1 MVSDTASPRGVMEF
15 KQSLAQRII
24 IAFAL
29 MSALVAGCFAM
40 GIVATVH
47 LVEEKL
53 ISAGLGGDLTRLL
66 LMDSVNDWNH
76 RPEPDQL
83 FYFSGGPGDFELP
96 KDLRHLEPGFHEVFR
111 GPLSYHAM
119 VEIVDGRHYVLLQDQ
134 SDFEERER
142 VLFAVV
148 LVGFV
153 LALALAIFL
162 GWILARRVMAPVV
175 RLARQVRHRDQ
186 LLGLA
191 PPLAP
196 DYAADEVGELAVAF
210 DATLGRLRDALT
222 RERMFTSDVS
232 HELRTPL
239 MVLASSCELL
249 LENPALD
256 QRARA
261 QVERVARAC
270 EEMRDLVQTFLMLA
284 RTQRDD
290 LALYP
295 QLTLHGAA
303 QQLISLWR
311 EPIERKGLTLDY
323 LPGEP
328 SETAYN
334 ATFLYAVM
342 GNLLRNALHYTE
354 TGFIRLTLR
363 EGGFMVEDSG
373 VGIPEEKREAMFQPF
388 VRGTEQRGEGLGL
401 GLSLVQR
408 ICENQ
413 GWSVS
418 LDTMEPNGCRFS
430 VDMGLRLGKDPMRL
444 PSTNVQPV

>member
-1 MVSDTASPRGVMEF
+1 MEF

-29 MSALVAGCFAM
+29 MSALVAGAFAM

-53 ISAGLGGDLTRLL
+53 ISSGLGGDLQRLL
-66 LMDSVNDWNH
+66 LMDSVSDWNH

-83 FYFSGGPGDFELP
+83 FYFSGGQGDFELP

-111 GPLSYHAM
+111 EQLSYHAM

-153 LALALAIFL
+153 LSLALAVFL

-210 DATLGRLRDALT
+210 DATLGRLRQALT
-222 RERMFTSDVS
+222 RERLFTSDVS

-239 MVLASSCELL
+239 MVLATSCELL

-256 QRARA
+256 QRGRT
-261 QVERVARAC
+261 QVERISRAS
-270 EEMRDLVQTFLMLA
+270 EEMRELVQTFLMLA
-284 RTQRDD
+284 RAQREDNGMS
-290 LALYP
+290 P
-295 QLTLHGAA
+295 RLTLGQVAENLLGA
-303 QQLISLWR
+303 WR
-311 EPIERKGLTLDY
+311 AAIESKGLTLIFE
-323 LPGEP
+323 PGQP
-328 SETAYN
+328 LDTLYN
-334 ATFLYAVM
+334 ATFLTAVM
-342 GNLLRNALHYTE
+342 GNLLRNALHYTDQ
-354 TGFIRLTLR
+354 GFIRLTLY
-363 EGGFMVEDSG
+363 GTGFVVEDSG
-373 VGIPEEKREAMFQPF
+373 VGIPEEKREAMFEPF
-388 VRGTEQRGEGLGL
+388 VRGNEKRGEGLGL

-413 GWSVS
+413 GWMVS
-418 LDTMEPNGCRFS
+418 LSTMEPNGCRFE
-430 VDMGLRLGKDPMRL
+430 VELNPQK
-444 PSTNVQPV
+444 

>member
-1 MVSDTASPRGVMEF
+1 MEF

-29 MSALVAGCFAM
+29 MSALVAGAFAM

-53 ISAGLGGDLTRLL
+53 ISAGLGGDLQRLL
-66 LMDSVNDWNH
+66 LMDNMSDWSH

-83 FYFSGGPGDFELP
+83 FYFTGGPGDFDLP
-96 KDLRHLEPGFHEVFR
+96 KDLRHLDAGFHEVFR
-111 GPLSYHAM
+111 EQLSYHAM

-142 VLFAVV
+142 ILFAVV

-153 LALALAIFL
+153 LSLALAVFL
-162 GWILARRVMAPVV
+162 GWVLARKVMAPVV

-210 DATLGRLRDALT
+210 DATLGRLRQALN
-222 RERMFTSDVS
+222 RERLFTSDVS

-249 LENPALD
+249 LENPRLD
-256 QRARA
+256 ERGRA
-261 QVERVARAC
+261 QVERIARAC
-270 EEMRDLVQTFLMLA
+270 AEMRELVQTFLMLA
-284 RTQRDD
+284 RAQREATGVSPQMTLRQVAED
-290 LALYP
+290 LI
-295 QLTLHGAA
+295 G
-303 QQLISLWR
+303 LWR
-311 EPIERKGLTLDY
+311 EPIQAKGLELIHVPGNPLDT
-323 LPGEP
+323 
-328 SETAYN
+328 SYN
-334 ATFLYAVM
+334 ATLLHAVM
-342 GNLLRNALHYTE
+342 GNLLRNALHYTDR
-354 TGFIRLTLR
+354 GFIRLTLLPT
-363 EGGFMVEDSG
+363 GFLVEDSG
-373 VGIPEEKREAMFQPF
+373 VGIPEEKREAMFEPF
-388 VRGTEQRGEGLGL
+388 VRGGEKRGEGLGL

-418 LDTMEPNGCRFS
+418 LSPMEPNGCRFY
-430 VDMGLRLGKDPMRL
+430 VEL
-444 PSTNVQPV
+444 TQTQT

>member
-1 MVSDTASPRGVMEF
+1 MEF

-29 MSALVAGCFAM
+29 MSALVAGAFAI

-53 ISAGLGGDLTRLL
+53 ISAGLGGDLQRLL
-66 LMDSVNDWNH
+66 LMDSMADWSH

-83 FYFSGGPGDFELP
+83 FYFSGGPGDFDLP
-96 KDLRHLEPGFHEVFR
+96 RDLRHLNAGFHEVFR
-111 GPLSYHAM
+111 EQLSYHAL
-119 VEIVDGRHYVLLQDQ
+119 VEIVDGRRYVLLQDQ

-153 LALALAIFL
+153 LSLALAVFL
-162 GWILARRVMAPVV
+162 GWVLARKVMAPVV

-210 DATLGRLRDALT
+210 DATLGRLRQALS
-222 RERMFTSDVS
+222 RERLFTSDVS

-249 LENPALD
+249 LENPDLD
-256 QRARA
+256 QRSRN
-261 QVERVARAC
+261 QVERIARAC
-270 EEMRDLVQTFLMLA
+270 EEMRELVQTFLMLA
-284 RTQRDD
+284 RAKREDASMSPQQTLGRVAED
-290 LALYP
+290 LL
-295 QLTLHGAA
+295 G
-303 QQLISLWR
+303 LWR
-311 EPIERKGLTLDY
+311 EPIEGKGLTLIY
-323 LPGEP
+323 EPGNP
-328 SETAYN
+328 TDTRYN
-334 ATFLYAVM
+334 ATFLHAVM
-342 GNLLRNALHYTE
+342 GNLLRNALHYTDS
-354 TGFIRLTLR
+354 GFIRLTILPR
-363 EGGFMVEDSG
+363 GFLVEDSG
-373 VGIPEEKREAMFQPF
+373 VGIPEEKREAMFEPF
-388 VRGTEQRGEGLGL
+388 VRGGEKRGDGLGL

-418 LDTMEPNGCRFS
+418 LSTMEPNGCRFH
-430 VDMGLRLGKDPMRL
+430 VELGKPDA
-444 PSTNVQPV
+444 

>member
-1 MVSDTASPRGVMEF
+1 MEF

-29 MSALVAGCFAM
+29 MSALVAGSFAM

-53 ISAGLGGDLTRLL
+53 ISAGLGGDLNRLL
-66 LMDSVNDWNH
+66 LMDSVSDWSH

-83 FYFSGGPGDFELP
+83 FYFSGGPGDFDLP
-96 KDLRHLEPGFHEVFR
+96 KDLKHLEAGFHEVFR

-119 VEIVDGRHYVLLQDQ
+119 VEVVDGRRYVLLQDQ

-153 LALALAIFL
+153 LALALAVFL
-162 GWILARRVMAPVV
+162 GWVLARRVMAPVV

-210 DATLGRLRDALT
+210 DATLGRLRQALT

-249 LENPALD
+249 LDNPALES
-256 QRARA
+256 RARS
-261 QVERVARAC
+261 QVERIARAC

-284 RTQRDD
+284 RTQREDATMTPRVTLQTVAD
-290 LALYP
+290 ELIALWRGP
-295 QLTLHGAA
+295 IESKGLQLTVRSVMSNHSSG
-303 QQLISLWR
+303 I
-311 EPIERKGLTLDY
+311 T
-323 LPGEP
+323 
-328 SETAYN
+328 YN
-334 ATFLYAVM
+334 ATFLHAVM
-342 GNLLRNALHYTE
+342 GNLLRNALHYTDD
-354 TGFIRLTLR
+354 GFITLTLQSD
-363 EGGFMVEDSG
+363 GFLVEDSG
-373 VGIPEEKREAMFQPF
+373 VGIPEEKREAMFEPF
-388 VRGTEQRGEGLGL
+388 VRGNEQRGEGLGL

-418 LDTMEPNGCRFS
+418 LSHMEPHGCRFS
-430 VDMGLRLGKDPMRL
+430 VKL
-444 PSTNVQPV
+444 TAA

>member
-1 MVSDTASPRGVMEF
+1 MEF

-29 MSALVAGCFAM
+29 MSALVAGAFAM

-53 ISAGLGGDLTRLL
+53 ISAGLGGDLQRLL
-66 LMDSVNDWNH
+66 LMDNVANWSH

-83 FYFSGGPGDFELP
+83 FYFSGGPGDFQLP

-111 GPLSYHAM
+111 ENLSYHAM
-119 VEIVDGRHYVLLQDQ
+119 VEIVDGRRYVLLQDQ

-153 LALALAIFL
+153 LSLALAVFL
-162 GWILARRVMAPVV
+162 GWVLARKVMAPVV

-210 DATLGRLRDALT
+210 DATLGRLRQALT
-222 RERMFTSDVS
+222 RERLFTSDVS

-239 MVLASSCELL
+239 MILASSCELL
-249 LENPALD
+249 LENPGID
-256 QRARA
+256 QRGRA
-261 QVERVARAC
+261 QVERIARAC
-270 EEMRDLVQTFLMLA
+270 EEMRELVQTFLMLA
-284 RTQRDD
+284 RAQREDASMSPQQSLGQVAED
-290 LALYP
+290 LL
-295 QLTLHGAA
+295 G
-303 QQLISLWR
+303 LWR
-311 EPIERKGLTLDY
+311 EPIESKGLKLIFE
-323 LPGEP
+323 PGEP
-328 SETAYN
+328 EAKGYN
-334 ATFLYAVM
+334 ATLLHAVM

-354 TGFIRLTLR
+354 QGFIRLTLT
-363 EGGFMVEDSG
+363 GSGFLVEDSG
-373 VGIPEEKREAMFQPF
+373 VGIPEEKREAMFEPF
-388 VRGTEQRGEGLGL
+388 VRGSEQRGEGLGL

-418 LDTMEPNGCRFS
+418 LTTMEPNGCRFQVELS
-430 VDMGLRLGKDPMRL
+430 R
-444 PSTNVQPV
+444 T

>member
-1 MVSDTASPRGVMEF
+1 MEF

-29 MSALVAGCFAM
+29 MSALVAGAFAM
-40 GIVATVH
+40 GIIATVH

-53 ISAGLGGDLTRLL
+53 ISAGLGGDLQRLL
-66 LMDSVNDWNH
+66 LMDSVEDWRH

-96 KDLRHLEPGFHEVFR
+96 KDLRHLDAGFHEVFR
-111 GPLSYHAM
+111 EQLSYHAM
-119 VEIVDGRHYVLLQDQ
+119 VEIVDGRRYVLLQDQ

-153 LALALAIFL
+153 LSLALAVFL
-162 GWILARRVMAPVV
+162 GWVLARKVMAPVV

-210 DATLGRLRDALT
+210 DATLGRLRQALS
-222 RERMFTSDVS
+222 REQLFTSDVS

-249 LENPALD
+249 LENPAID
-256 QRARA
+256 QRGRN
-261 QVERVARAC
+261 QVERIARAC
-270 EEMRDLVQTFLMLA
+270 EEMRELVQTFLMLA
-284 RTQRDD
+284 RAEREEEGMSPQASLAQAADD
-290 LALYP
+290 LL
-295 QLTLHGAA
+295 G
-303 QQLISLWR
+303 IWR
-311 EPIERKGLTLDY
+311 EPIERKGLTLIY
-323 LPGEP
+323 RPGAP
-328 SETAYN
+328 LDTRYN
-334 ATFLYAVM
+334 ATFLHAVM

-354 TGFIRLTLR
+354 HGFIRLTL
-363 EGGFMVEDSG
+363 EPSGFVVEDSG
-373 VGIPEEKREAMFQPF
+373 VGIPEDKREAMFEPF
-388 VRGTEQRGEGLGL
+388 VRGSENRGEGLGL

-413 GWSVS
+413 GWRVS
-418 LDTMEPNGCRFS
+418 LSTMEPNGCRFQ
-430 VDMGLRLGKDPMRL
+430 VELQQVKP
-444 PSTNVQPV
+444 

>member
-1 MVSDTASPRGVMEF
+1 MEF
-15 KQSLAQRII
+15 KQSLSQRII

-29 MSALVAGCFAM
+29 MSALVAGAFAL

-53 ISAGLGGDLTRLL
+53 ISAGLGGDLQRLL
-66 LMDSVNDWNH
+66 LMDNVSDWSH

-83 FYFSGGPGDFELP
+83 FYFSGGRGDFELP
-96 KDLRHLEPGFHEVFR
+96 KDLRHLDPGFHEVFR
-111 GPLSYHAM
+111 EQLSYHAM
-119 VEIVDGRHYVLLQDQ
+119 VEVVDGRRYVLLQDQ

-153 LALALAIFL
+153 LSLALAVFL
-162 GWILARRVMAPVV
+162 GWVLARRVMAPVV

-210 DATLGRLRDALT
+210 DATLGRLRQALN
-222 RERMFTSDVS
+222 RERLFTSDVS

-249 LENPALD
+249 LENPAID
-256 QRARA
+256 QRGRA
-261 QVERVARAC
+261 QVERIARAC
-270 EEMRDLVQTFLMLA
+270 GEMRELVQTFLMLA
-284 RTQRDD
+284 RAQREDGGMSPQATLSQVAED
-290 LALYP
+290 LV
-295 QLTLHGAA
+295 
-303 QQLISLWR
+303 SLWGG
-311 EPIERKGLTLDY
+311 PIRQKGLELIFDAGQPLD
-323 LPGEP
+323 
-328 SETAYN
+328 TRYN
-334 ATFLYAVM
+334 ATFLHAVM

-354 TGFIRLTLR
+354 HGFIRLSL
-363 EGGFMVEDSG
+363 EPSGFVVEDSG
-373 VGIPEEKREAMFQPF
+373 VGIPEEKREAMFEPF
-388 VRGTEQRGEGLGL
+388 VRGNEKRGEGLGL

-408 ICENQ
+408 ICEDQ

-418 LDTMEPNGCRFS
+418 LSTMEPNGCRFH
-430 VDMGLRLGKDPMRL
+430 VELNRR
-444 PSTNVQPV
+444 TA

>member
-1 MVSDTASPRGVMEF
+1 MEF

-29 MSALVAGCFAM
+29 MSALVAGAFAL

-53 ISAGLGGDLTRLL
+53 ISAGLGGDLQRLL
-66 LMDSVNDWNH
+66 LMDSVSDWSH

-96 KDLRHLEPGFHEVFR
+96 RDLRHLERGFHEVFR
-111 GPLSYHAM
+111 EQLSYHAM

-153 LALALAIFL
+153 LSLALAVFL
-162 GWILARRVMAPVV
+162 GWVLARRVMAPVV

-210 DATLGRLRDALT
+210 DATLGRLRQALT
-222 RERMFTSDVS
+222 RERLFTSDVS

-239 MVLASSCELL
+239 MILATSCELL

-256 QRARA
+256 QRGRT
-261 QVERVARAC
+261 QVERINRAS
-270 EEMRDLVQTFLMLA
+270 EEMRELVQTFLMLA
-284 RTQRDD
+284 RAQREDNGMS
-290 LALYP
+290 P
-295 QLTLHGAA
+295 RSTLGQVAEN
-303 QQLISLWR
+303 LLGVWR
-311 EPIERKGLTLDY
+311 APIESKGLSLIFE
-323 LPGEP
+323 PGH
-328 SETAYN
+328 TTDTQYN
-334 ATFLYAVM
+334 ATFLTAVM
-342 GNLLRNALHYTE
+342 GNLLRNALHYTDQ
-354 TGFIRLTLR
+354 GFIRVSLTAT
-363 EGGFMVEDSG
+363 GFVVEDSG
-373 VGIPEEKREAMFQPF
+373 VGIPEEKREAMFEPF
-388 VRGTEQRGEGLGL
+388 VRGNEKRGEGLGL

-408 ICENQ
+408 ICEDQ

-418 LDTMEPNGCRFS
+418 LSTMEPNGCRFEVELNPKS
-430 VDMGLRLGKDPMRL
+430 
-444 PSTNVQPV
+444 

>member
-1 MVSDTASPRGVMEF
+1 MEF
-15 KQSLAQRII
+15 KQSLSQRII

-29 MSALVAGCFAM
+29 MSALVAGAFAF

-53 ISAGLGGDLTRLL
+53 ISAGLGGDLQRLL
-66 LMDSVNDWNH
+66 QMDSVSDWSH

-83 FYFSGGPGDFELP
+83 FYYSNGAGDYDLP
-96 KDLRHLEPGFHEVFR
+96 ADLRDLDPGFHEVFR
-111 GPLSYHAM
+111 GEFSYHAM

-148 LVGFV
+148 VVGFV
-153 LALALAIFL
+153 LSLALALVL
-162 GWILARRVMAPVV
+162 GWVLARRVMAPVV

-222 RERMFTSDVS
+222 RERLFTSDVS

-249 LENPALD
+249 LENPALEP
-256 QRARA
+256 RARG
-261 QVERVARAC
+261 QVERIARAC
-270 EEMRDLVQTFLMLA
+270 EEMRELVQTFLMLA
-284 RTQRDD
+284 RAQRDD
-290 LALYP
+290 ADP
-295 QLTLHGAA
+295 TA
-303 QQLISLWR
+303 QASLEQIAGNLVQQWR
-311 EPIERKGLTLDY
+311 GPIEAKGLSLQLEIGNVVTDRF
-323 LPGEP
+323 
-328 SETAYN
+328 N
-334 ATFLYAVM
+334 ATFLSTVM
-342 GNLLRNALHYTE
+342 SNLLRNAMHYTE
-354 TGFIRLTLR
+354 QGFIRLTV
-363 EGGFMVEDSG
+363 EGSGFKVEDSG

-388 VRGTEQRGEGLGL
+388 VRGSEKRGEGLGL

-408 ICENQ
+408 ICEDQ
-413 GWSVS
+413 GWTVE
-418 LDTMEPNGCRFS
+418 LTEREPQGCCFQ
-430 VDMGLRLGKDPMRL
+430 
-444 PSTNVQPV
+444 VQLLAG

>member
-1 MVSDTASPRGVMEF
+1 MEF

-29 MSALVAGCFAM
+29 MSALVAGAFAM

-53 ISAGLGGDLTRLL
+53 ISAGLGGDLQRLL
-66 LMDSVNDWNH
+66 MMDSVEDWRH

-111 GPLSYHAM
+111 ESLSYHAM
-119 VEIVDGRHYVLLQDQ
+119 VEVVDGRRYVLLQDQ

-153 LALALAIFL
+153 LSLALAVFL
-162 GWILARRVMAPVV
+162 GWVLARKVMAPVV

-210 DATLGRLRDALT
+210 DATLGRLRQALS
-222 RERMFTSDVS
+222 REQLFTSDVS

-249 LENPALD
+249 LENPAID
-256 QRARA
+256 QRGRN
-261 QVERVARAC
+261 QVQRIARAC
-270 EEMRDLVQTFLMLA
+270 EEMRELVQTFLMLA
-284 RTQRDD
+284 RAEHSEEAMSPQVTLPQVAED
-290 LALYP
+290 LL
-295 QLTLHGAA
+295 G
-303 QQLISLWR
+303 IWR
-311 EPIERKGLTLDY
+311 EPIERKGLELIYHPGSPLD
-323 LPGEP
+323 
-328 SETAYN
+328 TRYN
-334 ATFLYAVM
+334 TTFLHAVM

-354 TGFIRLTLR
+354 HGFIRLTL
-363 EGGFMVEDSG
+363 EPSGFVVEDSG
-373 VGIPEEKREAMFQPF
+373 VGIPEEKREAMFEPF
-388 VRGTEQRGEGLGL
+388 VRGTGSENRGEGLGL

-418 LDTMEPNGCRFS
+418 LSTMEPSGCCFR
-430 VDMGLRLGKDPMRL
+430 VELNPPKP
-444 PSTNVQPV
+444 

>member
-1 MVSDTASPRGVMEF
+1 MEF

-29 MSALVAGCFAM
+29 MSALVAGAFAM

-53 ISAGLGGDLTRLL
+53 ISAGLGGDLQRLL
-66 LMDSVNDWNH
+66 LMDSVEDWSH

-96 KDLRHLEPGFHEVFR
+96 KDLRHLDAGFHEVFR
-111 GPLSYHAM
+111 EQLSYHAM
-119 VEIVDGRHYVLLQDQ
+119 VEIVDGRRYVLLQDQ

-153 LALALAIFL
+153 LSLALAVFL
-162 GWILARRVMAPVV
+162 GWVLARKVMAPVV

-210 DATLGRLRDALT
+210 DATLGRLRQALS
-222 RERMFTSDVS
+222 RERLFTSDVS

-249 LENPALD
+249 LENPAID
-256 QRARA
+256 QRGRN
-261 QVERVARAC
+261 QVERIARAC
-270 EEMRDLVQTFLMLA
+270 EEMRELVQTFLMLA
-284 RTQRDD
+284 RAQREDASMSPQVNLTQVADD
-290 LALYP
+290 LL
-295 QLTLHGAA
+295 G
-303 QQLISLWR
+303 IWR
-311 EPIERKGLTLDY
+311 EPIEDKGIELTYQPGNPLD
-323 LPGEP
+323 
-328 SETAYN
+328 TRYN
-334 ATFLYAVM
+334 ATFLHAVM

-354 TGFIRLTLR
+354 RGFIRLTL
-363 EGGFMVEDSG
+363 EPTGFVVEDSG
-373 VGIPEEKREAMFQPF
+373 VGIPEDKREAMFEPF
-388 VRGTEQRGEGLGL
+388 VRGSEKRGEGLGL

-413 GWSVS
+413 GWTVS
-418 LDTMEPNGCRFS
+418 TMEPNGCRFHVELS
-430 VDMGLRLGKDPMRL
+430 QVK
-444 PSTNVQPV
+444 S

>member
-1 MVSDTASPRGVMEF
+1 MEF

-29 MSALVAGCFAM
+29 MSALVAGAFAM
-40 GIVATVH
+40 GIIATVH

-53 ISAGLGGDLTRLL
+53 ISAGLGGDLQRLL
-66 LMDSVNDWNH
+66 LMDNVSDWSH

-83 FYFSGGPGDFELP
+83 FYYSSGPADFELP
-96 KDLRHLEPGFHEVFR
+96 KDLRHLDPGFHEVFR
-111 GPLSYHAM
+111 EQLSYHAM
-119 VEIVDGRHYVLLQDQ
+119 VEVVDGRHYVLLQDQ

-153 LALALAIFL
+153 LSLALAVFL

-210 DATLGRLRDALT
+210 DATLGRLRQALS

-249 LENPALD
+249 LENPCID
-256 QRARA
+256 QRGRS
-261 QVERVARAC
+261 QVERIARAC
-270 EEMRDLVQTFLMLA
+270 EDMRELVQTFLMLA
-284 RTQRDD
+284 RAQRED
-290 LALYP
+290 ASMSP
-295 QLTLHGAA
+295 QLTLGQVADD
-303 QQLISLWR
+303 LVGLWSG
-311 EPIERKGLTLDY
+311 PIEDKRIEFIFEPGQPPDTL
-323 LPGEP
+323 
-328 SETAYN
+328 YN
-334 ATFLYAVM
+334 ATLLHAVM
-342 GNLLRNALHYTE
+342 GNLLRNAMHYTDH
-354 TGFIRLTLR
+354 GFIRMSLQLQ
-363 EGGFMVEDSG
+363 GFVVEDSG
-373 VGIPEEKREAMFQPF
+373 VGIPEEKREAMFEPF
-388 VRGTEQRGEGLGL
+388 VRGDEKRGEGLGL

-413 GWSVS
+413 GWTVTLS
-418 LDTMEPNGCRFS
+418 TMSPSGCRFQ
-430 VDMGLRLGKDPMRL
+430 VDLNQAKA
-444 PSTNVQPV
+444 

>member
-1 MVSDTASPRGVMEF
+1 MEF

-29 MSALVAGCFAM
+29 MSALVAGTFAM

-53 ISAGLGGDLTRLL
+53 ISAGLGGDLQRLL
-66 LMDSVNDWNH
+66 LMDSVSDWSH

-83 FYFSGGPGDFELP
+83 FYFSGGPGDFDVP

-111 GPLSYHAM
+111 EHLSYHAM
-119 VEIVDGRHYVLLQDQ
+119 VEVVDGRRYVLLQDQ

-153 LALALAIFL
+153 LSLVLAVFL
-162 GWILARRVMAPVV
+162 GWSLARRVMAPVV
-175 RLARQVRHRDQ
+175 RLAQQVRHRDQ
-186 LLGLA
+186 LLGFA

-210 DATLGRLRDALT
+210 DATLGRLRQALT
-222 RERMFTSDVS
+222 RERLFTSDVS

-239 MVLASSCELL
+239 MVLATSCELL

-256 QRARA
+256 PRGRA
-261 QVERVARAC
+261 QVERIARAC
-270 EEMRDLVQTFLMLA
+270 SEMRELVQTFLMLA
-284 RTQRDD
+284 RAQHEDASDTSNVPMDVVAQD
-290 LALYP
+290 L
-295 QLTLHGAA
+295 
-303 QQLISLWR
+303 INLWR
-311 EPIERKGLTLDY
+311 EPIEAKGLELIY
-323 LPGEP
+323 VPGP
-328 SETAYN
+328 PQDGRYHV
-334 ATFLYAVM
+334 TFLHAVM
-342 GNLLRNALHYTE
+342 GNLLRNALHYTDH
-354 TGFIRLTLR
+354 GFIRLTLYP
-363 EGGFMVEDSG
+363 GGFLVEDSG

-388 VRGTEQRGEGLGL
+388 VRGSEKRGEGLGL

-408 ICENQ
+408 ICDSQ
-413 GWSVS
+413 GWVVT
-418 LDTMEPNGCRFS
+418 LTTMEPMGCRFQ
-430 VDMGLRLGKDPMRL
+430 VDLEPTRG
-444 PSTNVQPV
+444 

>member
-1 MVSDTASPRGVMEF
+1 MEF

-29 MSALVAGCFAM
+29 MSALVAGTFAI

-47 LVEEKL
+47 LVEERL
-53 ISAGLGGDLTRLL
+53 ISAGLGGDLQRLL
-66 LMDSVNDWNH
+66 LMDSVNDWSH

-83 FYFSGGPGDFELP
+83 FYFSGGPGDFALP
-96 KDLRHLEPGFHEVFR
+96 RDLRHLDAGFHEVFR
-111 GPLSYHAM
+111 DQLSYHAM
-119 VEIVDGRHYVLLQDQ
+119 VEVVDGRRYVLLQDQ

-153 LALALAIFL
+153 LALALAVFL

-191 PPLAP
+191 PSLAP

-222 RERMFTSDVS
+222 RERLFTSDVS

-239 MVLASSCELL
+239 MVLATSCELL
-249 LENPALD
+249 LENPAID
-256 QRARA
+256 QRGRN
-261 QVERVARAC
+261 QVERIARAC
-270 EEMRDLVQTFLMLA
+270 EEMRELVQTFLMLA
-284 RTQRDD
+284 RAQREDASMSPQVSLSRVADD
-290 LALYP
+290 LI
-295 QLTLHGAA
+295 G
-303 QQLISLWR
+303 LWR
-311 EPIERKGLTLDY
+311 APIEEKGLRLIVD
-323 LPGEP
+323 PGNP
-328 SETAYN
+328 PDTRYN
-334 ATFLYAVM
+334 ATFLHAVM
-342 GNLLRNALHYTE
+342 GNLLRNALHYTDQ
-354 TGFIRLTLR
+354 GFIRLSL
-363 EGGFMVEDSG
+363 EPAGFVVEDSG

-388 VRGTEQRGEGLGL
+388 VRGNEKRGEGLGL

-413 GWSVS
+413 GWHVS
-418 LDTMEPNGCRFS
+418 LTTMTPNGCRFH
-430 VDMGLRLGKDPMRL
+430 VDLGGPD
-444 PSTNVQPV
+444 T

>member
-1 MVSDTASPRGVMEF
+1 MEF

-29 MSALVAGCFAM
+29 MSALVAGAFAM

-53 ISAGLGGDLTRLL
+53 ISAGLGGDLQRLL
-66 LMDSVNDWNH
+66 LMDSVEEWNH

-96 KDLRHLEPGFHEVFR
+96 KDLRHLDSGFHEVFR
-111 GPLSYHAM
+111 DQLSYHAM
-119 VEIVDGRHYVLLQDQ
+119 VEIVDGRRYVLLQDQ

-142 VLFAVV
+142 ILFAVV

-153 LALALAIFL
+153 LSLALAVFL

-210 DATLGRLRDALT
+210 DATLGRLRQALT
-222 RERMFTSDVS
+222 RERLFTSDVS

-249 LENPALD
+249 LENPAID
-256 QRARA
+256 TRSRA
-261 QVERVARAC
+261 QVERIARAC
-270 EEMRDLVQTFLMLA
+270 EDMRELVQTFLMLA
-284 RTQRDD
+284 RAQREDASMSPQVSLNQVADD
-290 LALYP
+290 LL
-295 QLTLHGAA
+295 G
-303 QQLISLWR
+303 IWR
-311 EPIERKGLTLDY
+311 EAIECKGIELFFE
-323 LPGEP
+323 PGNP
-328 SETAYN
+328 LQTRYN
-334 ATFLYAVM
+334 ATFLHAVM

-354 TGFIRLTLR
+354 QGFIRLTL
-363 EGGFMVEDSG
+363 EPAGFMVEDSG
-373 VGIPEEKREAMFQPF
+373 VGIPEDKREAMFEPF
-388 VRGTEQRGEGLGL
+388 VRGSENRGEGLGL

-418 LDTMEPNGCRFS
+418 LSNMEPHGCRFR
-430 VDMGLRLGKDPMRL
+430 VELNP
-444 PSTNVQPV
+444 TNH

>member
-256 QRARA
+256 HRARA

>member
-1 MVSDTASPRGVMEF
+1 MEF

-29 MSALVAGCFAM
+29 MSALVAGAFAV

-53 ISAGLGGDLTRLL
+53 ISAGLGGDLQRLL
-66 LMDSVNDWNH
+66 QMDSVNDWSH

-83 FYFSGGPGDFELP
+83 FYFSGGTGNYELP
-96 KDLRHLEPGFHEVFR
+96 PDLQRLAPGFHEVFR
-111 GPLSYHAM
+111 GDSSYHAM
-119 VEIVDGRHYVLLQDQ
+119 VEVVDDRHYVLLQDQ

-148 LVGFV
+148 VVGFV
-153 LALALAIFL
+153 LSLALAVFL
-162 GWILARRVMAPVV
+162 GWVLARRVMAPVV

-210 DATLGRLRDALT
+210 DATLGRLRDALS
-222 RERMFTSDVS
+222 RERLFTSDVS

-249 LENPALD
+249 LENPAL
-256 QRARA
+256 QERARN
-261 QVERVARAC
+261 QVQRIARAC
-270 EEMRDLVQTFLMLA
+270 EEMRELVQTFLMLA
-284 RTQRDD
+284 RAQRDD
-290 LALYP
+290 AD
-295 QLTLHGAA
+295 LTA
-303 QQLISLWR
+303 QSTLNQVAEDLITQWR
-311 EPIERKGLTLDY
+311 DPINVKGLELQY
-323 LPGEP
+323 LPGEIQP
-328 SETAYN
+328 VRYN
-334 ATFLYAVM
+334 ATFLLTVM
-342 GNLLRNALHYTE
+342 GNLLRNAMHYTDR
-354 TGFIRLTLR
+354 GFIRLTL
-363 EGGFMVEDSG
+363 EVNGFMVEDSG

-388 VRGTEQRGEGLGL
+388 VRGGEKRGEGLGL

-408 ICENQ
+408 ICEDQ
-413 GWSVS
+413 GWRVE
-418 LDTMEPNGCRFS
+418 LTGVQPQGCRFRVELETS
-430 VDMGLRLGKDPMRL
+430 
-444 PSTNVQPV
+444 ST

>member
-1 MVSDTASPRGVMEF
+1 MEF
-15 KQSLAQRII
+15 KQSLSQRLI

-29 MSALVAGCFAM
+29 MSALVAGAFAM
-40 GIVATVH
+40 GIVFTVH

-53 ISAGLGGDLTRLL
+53 ISAGLGGDLQRLL
-66 LMDSVNDWNH
+66 LMDNVSDWSH

-83 FYFSGGPGDFELP
+83 FYFSGGRGDFELP
-96 KDLRHLEPGFHEVFR
+96 KDLRHLDTGFHEVFR
-111 GPLSYHAM
+111 ENLSYHAM
-119 VEIVDGRHYVLLQDQ
+119 VEIIDGRRYVLLQDQ

-153 LALALAIFL
+153 LSLALAVFL
-162 GWILARRVMAPVV
+162 GWVLARKVMAPVV

-210 DATLGRLRDALT
+210 DATLGRLRQALT
-222 RERMFTSDVS
+222 RERLFTSDVS

-249 LENPALD
+249 LENSGLD
-256 QRARA
+256 QRGRA
-261 QVERVARAC
+261 QVERIARAC
-270 EEMRDLVQTFLMLA
+270 EEMRELVQTFLMLA
-284 RTQRDD
+284 RAQRED
-290 LALYP
+290 ANMSP
-295 QLTLHGAA
+295 QQSVSQVADGLL
-303 QQLISLWR
+303 SLWR
-311 EPIERKGLTLDY
+311 GPIEAKGLRLIFE
-323 LPGEP
+323 PGNP
-328 SETAYN
+328 QTTRYN
-334 ATFLYAVM
+334 ATLLQAVM

-354 TGFIRLTLR
+354 RGFIRLTLTTS
-363 EGGFMVEDSG
+363 GFLVEDSG
-373 VGIPEEKREAMFQPF
+373 VGIPEEKREAMFEPF
-388 VRGTEQRGEGLGL
+388 VRGTEKRGDGLGL

-418 LDTMEPNGCRFS
+418 LTTMEPNGCRFH
-430 VDMGLRLGKDPMRL
+430 
-444 PSTNVQPV
+444 VQLHTSQVN

>member
-1 MVSDTASPRGVMEF
+1 MEF
-15 KQSLAQRII
+15 RQSLAQRII

-29 MSALVAGCFAM
+29 MSALVAGSFAL

-47 LVEEKL
+47 VVEEKL
-53 ISAGLGGDLTRLL
+53 ISAGLGGDLNRLL
-66 LMDSVNDWNH
+66 LMDSVSDWSH

-83 FYFSGGPGDFELP
+83 FYFSNGRGDFELP
-96 KDLRHLEPGFHEVFR
+96 KDLRHLDPGFHEVFR
-111 GPLSYHAM
+111 NDLSYHAM
-119 VEIVDGRHYVLLQDQ
+119 VEIVGGRRYVLLQDQ

-142 VLFAVV
+142 VLFAVA

-153 LALALAIFL
+153 LALALAVFL
-162 GWILARRVMAPVV
+162 GWILARKVMAPVV

-210 DATLGRLRDALT
+210 DATLGRLRQALT
-222 RERMFTSDVS
+222 RERLFTSDVS

-261 QVERVARAC
+261 QVERIARAC

-284 RTQRDD
+284 RTQREDAGMAPKVSLD
-290 LALYP
+290 AV
-295 QLTLHGAA
+295 AE
-303 QQLISLWR
+303 QLISLWR
-311 EPIERKGLTLDY
+311 EPIESKGLTL
-323 LPGEP
+323 LFEPGQP
-328 SETAYN
+328 STTCYN
-334 ATFLYAVM
+334 ATFLHAVM
-342 GNLLRNALHYTE
+342 GNLLRNALHYTDQ
-354 TGFIRLTLR
+354 GFIRLTLEA
-363 EGGFMVEDSG
+363 EGFVVEDSG
-373 VGIPEEKREAMFQPF
+373 VGIPEEKREAMFEPF
-388 VRGTEQRGEGLGL
+388 VRGSEKRGEGLGL

-413 GWSVS
+413 GWTVS
-418 LDTMEPNGCRFS
+418 LTTMEPNGCRFEVELS
-430 VDMGLRLGKDPMRL
+430 PPGA
-444 PSTNVQPV
+444 

>member
-1 MVSDTASPRGVMEF
+1 MEF

-66 LMDSVNDWNH
+66 LMDSVNDWSH

-153 LALALAIFL
+153 LALALAVFL
-162 GWILARRVMAPVV
+162 GWVLARRVMAPVV

-295 QLTLHGAA
+295 QLTLQGAA

-311 EPIERKGLTLDY
+311 EPIERKGLKLEY
-323 LPGEP
+323 FPGEP
-328 SETAYN
+328 SETSYN

-342 GNLLRNALHYTE
+342 GNLLRNALHYTD

-363 EGGFMVEDSG
+363 EHGFMVEDSG
-373 VGIPEEKREAMFQPF
+373 VGIPEEKRAAMFQPF

-418 LDTMEPNGCRFS
+418 LDTMEPNGCRFT
-430 VDMGLRLGKDPMRL
+430 VDMNKRADKEALRP
-444 PSTNVQPV
+444 PSTSVQHL

>member
-1 MVSDTASPRGVMEF
+1 MEF

-29 MSALVAGCFAM
+29 MSALVAGSFAM

-53 ISAGLGGDLTRLL
+53 ISSGLGGDLNRLL
-66 LMDSVNDWNH
+66 LMDSVSDWSH

-83 FYFSGGPGDFELP
+83 FYFSGGPGDFDLP
-96 KDLRHLEPGFHEVFR
+96 PDLKDLDVGFHEVFR

-119 VEIVDGRHYVLLQDQ
+119 VEVVDGRGYVLLQDQ

-153 LALALAIFL
+153 MALALAVFL

-196 DYAADEVGELAVAF
+196 DYAADEVGEVAVAF
-210 DATLGRLRDALT
+210 DATLGRLRQALT

-249 LENPALD
+249 LGNPALEI
-256 QRARA
+256 RARA
-261 QVERVARAC
+261 QVERIARAC

-284 RTQRDD
+284 RTQRED
-290 LALYP
+290 ASMTP
-295 QLTLHGAA
+295 KVTLQGVAD
-303 QQLISLWR
+303 QLISLWR
-311 EPIERKGLTLDY
+311 GPIESKGLQLTVRSVMSG
-323 LPGEP
+323 PS
-328 SETAYN
+328 SETLYN
-334 ATFLYAVM
+334 ATFLHAVM
-342 GNLLRNALHYTE
+342 GNLLRNALHYTDH
-354 TGFIRLTLR
+354 GFITLTLQDD
-363 EGGFMVEDSG
+363 GFLVEDSG
-373 VGIPEEKREAMFQPF
+373 VGIPEEKREAMFEPF
-388 VRGTEQRGEGLGL
+388 VRGNEQRGEGLGL

-418 LDTMEPNGCRFS
+418 LSPMEPHGCRFS
-430 VDMGLRLGKDPMRL
+430 VKL
-444 PSTNVQPV
+444 SAIQ

>member
-1 MVSDTASPRGVMEF
+1 MVSGIAWPRVAMEF

-29 MSALVAGCFAM
+29 MSALVAGSFAM

-66 LMDSVNDWNH
+66 LMDSVEDWSH

-83 FYFSGGPGDFELP
+83 FYFTGGPGDYELP

-119 VEIVDGRHYVLLQDQ
+119 VEVVDGRRYVLLQDQ

-153 LALALAIFL
+153 LALALAVFL

-261 QVERVARAC
+261 QVERVGRAC

-290 LALYP
+290 AGMNP
-295 QLTLHGAA
+295 QLTLQGAA
-303 QQLISLWR
+303 QQLLTLWR
-311 EPIERKGLTLDY
+311 EPIEAKGLRLEYSPD
-323 LPGEP
+323 GAGD
-328 SETAYN
+328 SSYN

-342 GNLLRNALHYTE
+342 GNLLRNALHYTDK
-354 TGFIRLTLR
+354 GFIRLTLL
-363 EGGFMVEDSG
+363 EHGFTVEDSG

-388 VRGTEQRGEGLGL
+388 VRGNEQRGEGLGL

-408 ICENQ
+408 ISENQ
-413 GWSVS
+413 GWTVD
-418 LDTMEPNGCRFS
+418 LETMEPNGCRFIVS
-430 VDMGLRLGKDPMRL
+430 FQKGAG
-444 PSTNVQPV
+444 